1 MHRALEVGVA
11 QQLLDELA
19 DGSASY
25 RWRHA
30 LTQEAISTEIVLPRR
45 QALHGRAADA
55 LIAAGAGPLVVAGHL
70 LGASRFEEAV
80 PACLSAAEEAE
91 ASLAFADALELLERA
106 LPHVQ
111 EPLDRFRMLCR
122 MGGLLWMDDKSV
134 HAAEVLA
141 EGILGLEGYG
151 DELEAARYRLVL
163 GRCHWEESRP
173 DLAREE
179 FERARRTLEEHAASA
194 DLAMAYMRLA
204 GLYQFDKDPRA
215 LETARKAVEVARI
228 AGADFERV
236 WAQSFVALA
245 MLRRG
250 RDRRGEVDAR

>member
-111 EPLDRFRMLCR
+111 APLDRFRMLCR

-141 EGILGLEGYG
+141 EGILGLEGQ
-151 DELEAARYRLVL
+151 
-163 GRCHWEESRP
+163 
-173 DLAREE
+173 
-179 FERARRTLEEHAASA
+179 RR
-194 DLAMAYMRLA
+194 
-204 GLYQFDKDPRA
+204 
-215 LETARKAVEVARI
+215 
-228 AGADFERV
+228 
-236 WAQSFVALA
+236 
-245 MLRRG
+245 
-250 RDRRGEVDAR
+250 

>member
-1 MHRALEVGVA
+1 M
-11 QQLLDELA
+11 
-19 DGSASY
+19 
-25 RWRHA
+25 
-30 LTQEAISTEIVLPRR
+30 
-45 QALHGRAADA
+45 
-55 LIAAGAGPLVVAGHL
+55 
-70 LGASRFEEAV
+70 

-106 LPHVQ
+106 LPHVRA
-111 EPLDRFRMLCR
+111 PLDRFRILCR
-122 MGGLLWMDDKSV
+122 MGRLLWMDDKSV

-141 EGILGLEGYG
+141 EGIPGLEGYG
-151 DELEAARYRLVL
+151 DEVEAARYRLVL

-179 FERARRTLEEHAASA
+179 FERARHTLEEHAASA

-204 GLYQFDKDPRA
+204 GLYQFDKDPHA

-228 AGADFERV
+228 AGADFELL

-245 MLRRG
+245 MLDKGEAAEARSLLDGCFSEARRRG
-250 RDRRGEVDAR
+250 FSMIAHNIAYNDTLDTPHTMSAGSRSASTCSPQSPARRSSPT